1 MNEWIAEMNEWISK
15 FINDIKRQQYKR
27 RLMVLCQ
34 YQQVDLDQHTQ
45 AITAIIRTHQERVNL
60 SRASKVMKKLI
71 DTAVAKELLIRGTDV
86 STLSMNESDKVFDGA
101 YMELQRELYSGE
113 HYRAGAK
120 SINTVANRLC
130 KRKHSET

>member
-1 MNEWIAEMNEWISK
+1 MNEWISK

-45 AITAIIRTHQERVNL
+45 AITERVNL